1 MGPFWLWPEIDIS
14 VLKLLGFETFAN
26 FLRVSVNLVSEKIT
40 VYVFENLVSENKSP
54 FQFQKIWCRKKSA
67 GFGFGEFSLG
77 NKFQFRNIWYRKKVS
92 VLVLEKK
99 KSISPK
105 LYFPPDNLAI

>member
-1 MGPFWLWPEIDIS
+1 M
-14 VLKLLGFETFAN
+14 K
-26 FLRVSVNLVSEKIT
+26 LVSEKIT

-54 FQFQKIWCRKKSA
+54 FQFRKIWCRKKSA
-67 GFGFGEFSLG
+67 GFGFGECGLG
-77 NKFQFRNIWYRKKVS
+77 KKFQFRNICYRKVS

-105 LYFPPDNLAI
+105 LYFPPDNLVI